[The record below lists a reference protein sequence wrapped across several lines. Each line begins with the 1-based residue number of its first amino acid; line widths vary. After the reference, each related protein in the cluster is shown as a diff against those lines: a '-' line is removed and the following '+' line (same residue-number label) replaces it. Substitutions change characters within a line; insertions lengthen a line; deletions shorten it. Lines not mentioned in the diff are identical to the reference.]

1 MRTKLVCFKGIR
13 STVVTN
19 SYAGEKEDLL
29 EHSQTQGR
37 GLESGTA
44 RGGNA
49 QLPGQDRAA
58 KRWYQNPVVG
68 ETQKSNYHHFA

>member
-1 MRTKLVCFKGIR
+1 MLCFKGIR

-29 EHSQTQGR
+29 EHSQIQGR

-44 RGGNA
+44 GGGGTPSY
-49 QLPGQDRAA
+49 QA
-58 KRWYQNPVVG
+58 KIEQPKGSIR
-68 ETQKSNYHHFA
+68 TQW